1 MAVIYKMTSPCMWG
15 TSACIAAS
23 GSVTSGSFRTDGY
36 ARIVGTLISSGS
48 LKAGSGLRVEQ
59 SSDNGVSYDYVAD
72 WEPSACSGSGFSIE
86 VVGNQ
91 AKITIRTDA
100 TGAPVLRT
108 AWRMRPV

>member
-1 MAVIYKMTSPCMWG
+1 MATIYKMTSPCMWG
-15 TSACIAAS
+15 TSTAIGAA

-36 ARIVGTLISSGS
+36 ARLVGTFIASAS

-72 WEPSACSGSGFSIE
+72 WVPSACSGSGFSVE

-91 AKITIRTDA
+91 AKITVRTDGD
-100 TGAPVLRT
+100 GAPVIRT
-108 AWRMRPV
+108 AWRLRPI